1 MADYLTQLAL
11 NIHFL
16 TFNLIHMSNVKNNQN
31 ADNKDAQAIDRSLLE
46 YLKPKPQDRY
56 SKLEAYCDLLS
67 RAATSSYSAKVGGQQ
82 IELLPG
88 QFVATISELGRKWQW
103 QRATVRQFLEG
114 LEDLGQI
121 SSVAV
126 AKNQVFSV
134 NLQQRLSIYV
144 NSSDD
149 VLDFCAMQFARF
161 IEGRIT
167 AEEVANSYGRYYGMK
182 MEVALEEGGNGAPVK
197 RVIQQQAA
205 MFNELALSIYRIL
218 NRQANFSKELSDSVS
233 LLFGRDHLWDWHKVI
248 DCLGI
253 LAIAMRDKSKPS
265 YMDEVN
271 EHFTKAEV
279 TLLDCI
285 FEHYCSDDDSTY
297 FDNPPRPSKE
307 AVEREKEAEPDEIP
321 SDKSDEPET
330 A

>member
-1 MADYLTQLAL
+1 
-11 NIHFL
+11 
-16 TFNLIHMSNVKNNQN
+16 MSNVKNNQN
-31 ADNKDAQAIDRSLLE
+31 ADSKNAQVIDRSLLE

-121 SSVAV
+121 SSMPV
-126 AKNQVFSV
+126 AKNLVFSV

-161 IEGRIT
+161 IEGRIA

-205 MFNELALSIYRIL
+205 MFNELASSIYRIL
-218 NRQANFSKELSDSVS
+218 NRQADFSKELSDSVS

-307 AVEREKEAEPDEIP
+307 VVESEKEAEPGEIP

-330 A
+330 V

>member
-1 MADYLTQLAL
+1 MADYLTQLAQ

-31 ADNKDAQAIDRSLLE
+31 ADSKDAQAIDRSLLE

-121 SSVAV
+121 SSIPV

-197 RVIQQQAA
+197 RVIQQQVA
-205 MFNELALSIYRIL
+205 MFNELASSIYRIL
-218 NRQANFSKELSDSVS
+218 NRQADFSKELSDSVS

-279 TLLDCI
+279 TMLDCI

-307 AVEREKEAEPDEIP
+307 AVESEKEAEPDEIP

>member
-31 ADNKDAQAIDRSLLE
+31 ADSKDAQAIDRSLLE

-121 SSVAV
+121 SSMPV
-126 AKNQVFSV
+126 AKNLVFSV

-205 MFNELALSIYRIL
+205 MFNELASSIYRIL
-218 NRQANFSKELSDSVS
+218 NRQADFSKELSDSVS

-253 LAIAMRDKSKPS
+253 LAIAMRDKNKPS

-307 AVEREKEAEPDEIP
+307 AVESEKEAEPDEIP